1 MLINFPFFN
10 PMNLFALF
18 QTYLDR
24 VTPFKLYRWLVFF
37 IIFAIYFLR
46 VFIISRYYLITYCL
60 AIYMLH
66 GLIEFLTPKE
76 ENIPDPF
83 ENFDDDVY
91 IPQNVDDD
99 EFRPFIR
106 RMPEFNFWLFSMK
119 LVILAF
125 FSTFIGLFD
134 IPVYVPILVI
144 YFIAISGLT
153 ARNLYK
159 HMRKYRYNPF
169 FVAKDQYQSRA

>member
-1 MLINFPFFN
+1 MKLIS
-10 PMNLFALF
+10 LF
-18 QTYLDR
+18 QIYLDR
-24 VTPFKLYRWLVFF
+24 ITPYKLHRWAAFLFFF
-37 IIFAIYFLR
+37 IVYTLR
-46 VFIISRYYLITYCL
+46 ILIISRYYLITYCL
-60 AIYMLH
+60 GIYLLH

-91 IPQNVDDD
+91 IPKSTDDD

-119 LVILAF
+119 LVGMSLCA
-125 FSTFIGLFD
+125 TFIGLFD

-144 YFIAISGLT
+144 YFVVISALT
-153 ARNLYK
+153 ARNLYR
-159 HMRKYRYNPF
+159 HMRKYHYNPF
-169 FVAKDQYQSRA
+169 FVAKDKYLNRA